1 MRLLQASIAP
11 RALNSELW
19 VRRLVNSCGQGFANG
34 GTPGLGRYPFYE
46 VNDGP
51 GQEDPDHFI
60 RCLVD
65 DAYQVWVERD
75 RMIQHVTNQ
84 IRSLP
89 WVPVTAMAFKLSKRS
104 STCRIYSRDRILR
117 DMWVS
122 IFYVLSQS
130 TSNGNGKLK
139 NDRASTPNA

>member
-51 GQEDPDHFI
+51 GQEDPDRLI

-75 RMIQHVTNQ
+75 KMNSHMIHQ
-84 IRSLP
+84 IQSLP
-89 WVPVTAMAFKLSKRS
+89 WVPSH
-104 STCRIYSRDRILR
+104 
-117 DMWVS
+117 
-122 IFYVLSQS
+122 
-130 TSNGNGKLK
+130 SNGFQP
-139 NDRASTPNA
+139 TPRDKYLQDIQR